1 MTKQKF
7 VALKRQLTKNNIAY
21 TKGYSEYNESKKVHD
36 FIELVSVDV
45 QIYNDSDYF
54 VIDFG
59 ENYFIQCK
67 TIKEVVEELKL
78 I

>member
-7 VALKRQLTKNNIAY
+7 TTLKRQLTKNNIEY
-21 TKGYSEYNESKKVHD
+21 IKGYSEYNESDKIHD
-36 FIELVSVDV
+36 FVELVSVDV

-59 ENYFIQCK
+59 DNDFIQCK
-67 TIKEVVEELKL
+67 TVKKVIKELKL

>member
-7 VALKRQLTKNNIAY
+7 TTLKSALTRNGIEY
-21 TKGYSEYNESKKVHD
+21 IKGYSEYNESEKVHD

-45 QIYNDSDYF
+45 QIYNDSNYF

-59 ENYFIQCK
+59 ENCFIQCK
-67 TIKEVVEELKL
+67 TIKEVVKELKL